1 MIKDFQTYINEG
13 LFDRNQSEFNIRKTD
28 KGIEHVY
35 IPNTKDDLRRYI
47 ELDIEQAK
55 KDGTYP
61 DVNLKNI
68 DVSEFGKYDLED
80 LFGNN
85 IYRQIN
91 PDISNWNIKYMPSN
105 FFNGNK
111 QIKEFTIPNS
121 VTGIGKKVFDYC
133 SSLTSVTIP
142 NSVTSIEEFAFAHC
156 GSLTSVTIPNS
167 VTHIDLNVF
176 FICSS
181 LTAINVETNNPNYC
195 SVEGVLFNKDKT
207 ALIQYPV
214 GKQGTYTIPDSVTY
228 IGWGAFEWCRS
239 LTFVTI
245 PDSVTNIGTTA
256 FYNCSSLT
264 SVTIPDS
271 VTYIGHSAFEGCI
284 GLKSVTIPKHCRI
297 EKTSFPK
304 NCKIT
309 QRDD

>member
-28 KGIEHVY
+28 KGIEQVY
-35 IPNTKDDLRRYI
+35 IPKNKNELYKYI

-55 KDGTYP
+55 KDGAYP
-61 DVNLKNI
+61 NVNLNNI
-68 DVSEFGKYDLED
+68 DVSELRNGELDG
-80 LFGNN
+80 LFGGD
-85 IYRQIN
+85 IYSYIN
-91 PDISNWNIKYMPSN
+91 PDISNWNIEYIPN
-105 FFNGNK
+105 IFFGNNE

-121 VTGIGKKVFDYC
+121 ATSIGSRAFNGC
-133 SSLTSVTIP
+133 TSLTSVTIP
-142 NSVTSIEEFAFAHC
+142 NSVTTIKEFAFAHC
-156 GSLTSVTIPNS
+156 VSLTSVTIPNS

-176 FICSS
+176 FICNS
-181 LTAINVETNNPNYC
+181 LTAINVEANNPNYC
-195 SVEGVLFNKDKT
+195 SIEGVLFDKDKT
-207 ALIQYPV
+207 TLIQYPAW
-214 GKQGTYTIPDSVTY
+214 KQGTYTIPDSVIY
-228 IGWGAFEWCRS
+228 IGWGAFEWCSS

-271 VTYIGHSAFEGCI
+271 VTYIGGSAFSNCNS
-284 GLKSVTIPKHCRI
+284 LKSVTIPKHCHI
-297 EKTSFPK
+297 ENNSFPK

-309 QRDD
+309 RRDD